1 MSRQSGTI
9 LDLKGT
15 LKTNESIDS
24 LLKNKDADLGN
35 DQYMKLSK
43 SYQNPKDGI
52 VNTLSSLVDV
62 SKGERKSV
70 VNKEGLD
77 KLLIKVEGSSDSK
90 KEVTI

>member
-1 MSRQSGTI
+1 M
-9 LDLKGT
+9 
-15 LKTNESIDS
+15 
-24 LLKNKDADLGN
+24 LKNKDADLGN

-90 KEVTI
+90 KEVAI